1 MKRTIRLVSSLGA
14 FALALSACTSSS
26 TPSAPNVNQQ
36 PNSNTVSYT
45 SAASIG
51 IPTLSKSLGNPP
63 GTLPTSGGFDISWIG
78 DGNYYLADRDSNGID
93 VINISSRKFVM
104 TAGQGSFAGVN
115 TTNGNAAGPNGI
127 FNVGPN
133 LVMAGDGNS
142 TIKVV
147 NTSTGSVVYSSPVIT
162 NMTSQAGKPV
172 GWTCTQ
178 GPYLR
183 ADEGAWDSTDGIAIM
198 VNDADCPPFA
208 TFYNTNSSSYPI
220 LGQLSFVGA
229 NGGAEQATWDPATD
243 LFYIS
248 FPGTVANPN
257 GELDVINPKTMSIVA
272 AYPEPAN
279 CQGNGTALG
288 PNEELFIGC
297 SNAASGNLV
306 IMNPTNGSTVAVVPG
321 AAGCDEVYYNKGDNR
336 FYAACSNN
344 KTGNLGP
351 IVAVVNAAAPFN
363 LIATIPTNAGSHS
376 IASDSGTNTTWVPL
390 TGTTGVSVYT
400 HN

>member
-1 MKRTIRLVSSLGA
+1 
-14 FALALSACTSSS
+14 
-26 TPSAPNVNQQ
+26 
-36 PNSNTVSYT
+36 
-45 SAASIG
+45 
-51 IPTLSKSLGNPP
+51 
-63 GTLPTSGGFDISWIG
+63 
-78 DGNYYLADRDSNGID
+78 
-93 VINISSRKFVM
+93 
-104 TAGQGSFAGVN
+104 
-115 TTNGNAAGPNGI
+115 
-127 FNVGPN
+127 
-133 LVMAGDGNS
+133 
-142 TIKVV
+142 
-147 NTSTGSVVYSSPVIT
+147 
-162 NMTSQAGKPV
+162 
-172 GWTCTQ
+172 
-178 GPYLR
+178 
-183 ADEGAWDSTDGIAIM
+183 M

-248 FPGTVANPN
+248 FPGTV
-257 GELDVINPKTMSIVA
+257 

-363 LIATIPTNAGSHS
+363 LIATIPTNAGSH
-376 IASDSGTNTTWVPL
+376 
-390 TGTTGVSVYT
+390 
-400 HN
+400 